1 MKYAHV
7 CNCSAWLACCPA
19 AFHCLSA
26 LLLQTTAFVPGEVR
40 QPTTAAASPA
50 DLDADVLIELHNVHK
65 SFGKKQI
72 LRGTNI
78 KVRRG
83 EAVGIIGGSGTGK
96 STTLRLMAGLL
107 MPDKVQFC
115 GKNCLQWLAVHA
127 RPGSI
132 AGLMPN
138 AMQAHCC
145 RFGLGTLHQLVLQS
159 LWAALGTASAV
170 AVPSHAICTAMCSLA
185 SA

>member
-1 MKYAHV
+1 M
-7 CNCSAWLACCPA
+7 
-19 AFHCLSA
+19 
-26 LLLQTTAFVPGEVR
+26 TAVAPGEVR
-40 QPTTAAASPA
+40 QPTAAAASPA

-115 GKNCLQWLAVHA
+115 RKSCLQRLAANV
-127 RPGSI
+127 RPGGI
-132 AGLMPN
+132 AGLLPN
-138 AMQAHCC
+138 IPSALLQFWAGHTALTSPAEAVVT
-145 RFGLGTLHQLVLQS
+145 LGTYAWAWALLQAVGWQAGAKQH
-159 LWAALGTASAV
+159 LLGLCA
-170 AVPSHAICTAMCSLA
+170 CSLSRLLRSMCA
-185 SA
+185 GPLWM